1 MHPRIAFLAAAA
13 LAGFLAGPVAAAEDN
28 TQALVD
34 DMNRLLDQAET
45 DRSASPWFIKEAREV
60 LRRYHWPWRETL
72 LDETFSD
79 GDYTRGPAWVVDSG
93 EFWVARSAGLR
104 SRVTAQSAQPA
115 AGQDGAS
122 RDAASQIVGILMQ
135 EMLKNGGQ
143 QQAQPAAQPG
153 RGEIHTALPIS
164 NAFLVEVEMAALGG
178 GGDDSR
184 FSFGPYQGPDRDTGY
199 QLVYLGGARPAI
211 ELRRHSP
218 RRSAIVEVREDVPAL
233 DDGGTHTLTWQRRDN
248 GEMTVL
254 LDGGELFSAGDRGLR
269 DPFDGFTLV
278 NEGGDFAFSRVRI
291 EGTGR

>member
-1 MHPRIAFLAAAA
+1 
-13 LAGFLAGPVAAAEDN
+13 
-28 TQALVD
+28 
-34 DMNRLLDQAET
+34 
-45 DRSASPWFIKEAREV
+45 
-60 LRRYHWPWRETL
+60 
-72 LDETFSD
+72 
-79 GDYTRGPAWVVDSG
+79 YTRGPAWVVDSG

>member
-13 LAGFLAGPVAAAEDN
+13 LAAFLAGPVTAAEDN

-34 DMNRLLDQAET
+34 DMNRLLDQAES

-79 GDYTRGPAWVVDSG
+79 GDYTRGPAWMVDSG
-93 EFWVARSAGLR
+93 EFWVARSVGLR
-104 SRVTAQSAQPA
+104 SRVTPQSAQPA
-115 AGQDGAS
+115 AEPGGS
-122 RDAASQIVGILMQ
+122 RDTASQIVGILMQ
-135 EMLKNGGQ
+135 EVLKNGSQ
-143 QQAQPAAQPG
+143 QQAQPAAEPG
-153 RGEIHTALPIS
+153 RGEIHTELPIT
-164 NAFLVEVEMAALGG
+164 NAFLVEVDMAALGSSG
-178 GGDDSR
+178 DSR
-184 FSFGPYQGPDRDTGY
+184 FSFGPYQGPYRDTGY

-211 ELRRHSP
+211 ELRRYSP

-233 DDGGTHTLTWQRRDN
+233 DDGGTHTLTWQRRDT

-254 LDGGELFSAGDRGLR
+254 LDGGELFSASDRGLR
-269 DPFDGFTLV
+269 DPFTGFTLV